1 MVKTVQEPAQSK
13 AAGGLVLGSENIK
26 GTFVG
31 FIRRFNLY
39 VVFWNADQH
48 DRAIVIHRRSKRM
61 DIVAEMPLTFETA
74 HRLALFMPRAVPTT
88 TLRRMRRQSNEG
100 PRGHFRSWSGPPIG
114 KTVSWGAHFMSAS
127 AMISEWQ
134 PVACGLP
141 YLTSPLER
149 ARIVPWLMT

>member
-13 AAGGLVLGSENIK
+13 AAGGLVLGPENIK

-31 FIRRFNLY
+31 FIRGYNLY

-48 DRAIVIHRRSKRM
+48 DRAIVIHCRSKRM

-88 TLRRMRRQSNEG
+88 TLRRMRRQSNRAARPFSKLVRASNNQNCFVG
-100 PRGHFRSWSGPPIG
+100 RPLY
-114 KTVSWGAHFMSAS
+114 VSECHDIRTATG
-127 AMISEWQ
+127 
-134 PVACGLP
+134 GLWAAIP
-141 YLTSPLER
+141 YFT
-149 ARIVPWLMT
+149 A